1 MVVLILTWQAGLVH
15 STTVA
20 PRLLH
25 AYIMDQDGHVSPVA
39 LSTVHSMENLTL
51 TNVSTSETRMG
62 SVVIYELNATAN
74 ETWSIKSF
82 ELYNV
87 TYSNLNISVVFTL
100 WGSPVTT
107 YNFSYIVNVVPI
119 SAAPTNIGDVF
130 ALHKDV
136 RMKQFLLT
144 LGKSLKDVGK
154 EYASTN
160 NSALIAQ
167 GKIYEA
173 LREGLQHLIK
183 YFPTWLLSSKVS
195 SAVGVV
201 ADMYTASGGGGS
213 GGGDGP
219 CGPGVTPAQC
229 RNGSL
234 AEGIACEAAFTIF
247 GAAFS
252 AVTLGLVLLVG
263 LAGAGV
269 FGAHSYYT

>member
-1 MVVLILTWQAGLVH
+1 MACLSG
-15 STTVA
+15 S
-20 PRLLH
+20 
-25 AYIMDQDGHVSPVA
+25 
-39 LSTVHSMENLTL
+39 LSTVHTMENPTL

-62 SVVIYELNATAN
+62 SAVIYELNATAN

-87 TYSNLNISVVFTL
+87 TYSNLNVSVVFTL

-107 YNFSYIVNVVPI
+107 YNLSYIANVVPI
-119 SAAPTNIGDVF
+119 SGAPTNIGDVF
-130 ALHKDV
+130 ASHKDV
-136 RMKQFLLT
+136 HMKQFLLT
-144 LGKSLKDVGK
+144 LGKSLRDVGK
-154 EYASTN
+154 GYASTN
-160 NSALIAQ
+160 NSTLIAQ

-173 LREGLQHLIK
+173 LREGLKHLIK
-183 YFPTWLLSSKVS
+183 DFPTWLLASKVS

-213 GGGDGP
+213 GGGDGS

-247 GAAFS
+247 AAAFT
-252 AVTLGLVLLVG
+252 AVTLGVGLLVG

-269 FGAHSYYT
+269 CGALSHYT